1 MTQGELSAPVATS
14 TASAGDWPLQ
24 TLRLARW
31 LLYTVRRRAMG
42 KVIFGL
48 LVGSLLVVVAF
59 QVLAY
64 TIALNSTPG
73 GGGETC
79 TGSPQ
84 GGPPVCQPIQPPSPE
99 QIHAMQQAA
108 AHGVAMGM
116 TFPQTLTIVEVL
128 LSLVGVIVL
137 TTLAGAL
144 VGGEYGHGTV
154 RVVLSRGVGRAQLIA
169 AQAVALAALS
179 LLAAAVLM
187 LIGLLVGFTLGP
199 ALGGTLPAFAS
210 GAPLELL
217 QTWLALALN
226 LFGYTAI
233 ALFFAT
239 LGRSTAAGIGFALGF
254 FVAEYVL
261 QGILATV
268 AGAFQ
273 LTQPNTAE
281 FIRHIP
287 DWFLGPNLG
296 YIVQHASLS
305 PLVISPYPE
314 QASAP
319 FGMGHALLLTLLYL
333 VVTIGG
339 SYLLTRKRDITD

>member
-1 MTQGELSAPVATS
+1 MTQGEISTLEVAATPA
-14 TASAGDWPLQ
+14 ASAGEWPIQ
-24 TLRLARW
+24 TLRVARW

-48 LVGSLLVVVAF
+48 LVGSLVLVTAVQALFYV
-59 QVLAY
+59 
-64 TIALNSTPG
+64 IALNAVPQG
-73 GGGETC
+73 GSC
-79 TGSPQ
+79 ISQ
-84 GGPPVCQPIQPPSPE
+84 DGGPPVCQPLTPD
-99 QIHAMQQAA
+99 QIHAAQQAA
-108 AHGVAMGM
+108 AKSVAMSM

-128 LSLVGVIVL
+128 VSLIGVIVL

-169 AQAVALAALS
+169 AQAIALAALS
-179 LLAAAVLM
+179 LLAAAVMM
-187 LIGLLVGFTLGP
+187 LIGILVGFTLGP
-199 ALGGTLPAFAS
+199 ALGGTLPAYAS
-210 GAPLELL
+210 GVPVELL

-226 LFGYTAI
+226 LFGYSAI

-261 QGILATV
+261 EGILATV
-268 AGAFQ
+268 SAIFQ
-273 LTQPNTAE
+273 ATQPNTAE

-287 DWFLGPNLG
+287 DWFLGPNVG
-296 YIVQHASLS
+296 YIVQQASLS
-305 PLVISPYPE
+305 PLAITPGGGQGS
-314 QASAP
+314 SP
-319 FGMGHALLLTLLYL
+319 FGMGHALLVALLYL
-333 VVTIGG
+333 VLTIVG